1 MRKEFF
7 MTPSAK
13 QVEYRYAAVQG
24 TYWASNCTLRGL
36 MAVFL
41 TFHGFNDAQIGYTS
55 SLVYCLTITL
65 SLLLSAWADRHPNSP
80 LKRTITGLFLCGL
93 AAAAVLYALPV
104 PMLMLMLVYALN
116 CCFHN
121 CADSILN
128 ALMMQ
133 YVDNGIPARYGWP
146 RGVGSITYATMAWVL
161 GVLMERYTPDIILPI
176 FLGLCGLSLLALAFL
191 PDPGPRKL
199 REKQA
204 KVSYVHMLKNNPTLV
219 LLLVACILSGMGQTS
234 ATTFLIRVVEKLGGT
249 SKELGV
255 AMFIQ
260 AGVELPMMFA
270 SGWLLKRFSAR
281 GLLVLSFFS
290 SGLRLVMLRFA
301 PNLPVLYGIMFFSM
315 FCFGIYGFASVL
327 FVNSIAGPQE
337 KVRAQ
342 SLLSL
347 CYTGGIGGILGNL
360 LAGVLIGPLGVDRVL
375 VLSAALCMSG
385 AGVMVLCTRQYHKQ
399 FLQ

>member
-1 MRKEFF
+1 MKL
-7 MTPSAK
+7 SAK
-13 QVEYRYAAVQG
+13 RVEVHYAAVQG

-55 SLVYCLTITL
+55 SLVYCFTISL
-65 SLLLSAWADRHPNSP
+65 SLLLSAWADKHPLTP
-80 LKRTITGLFLCGL
+80 LKRTVTALYLVGL
-93 AAAAVLYALPV
+93 AAAAVLYLLPLPV
-104 PMLMLMLVYALN
+104 LLFMLVYALN

-146 RGVGSITYATMAWVL
+146 RGVGSITYAIMAWVL
-161 GVLMERYTPDIILPI
+161 GALMETYTPNVILPV
-176 FLGLCGLSLLALAFL
+176 FLGLCTLSLAALLVL
-191 PDPGPRKL
+191 PDPGPRRL
-199 REKQA
+199 REQREN
-204 KVSYVHMLKNNPTLV
+204 KVSYGQMLKTNPTLV
-219 LLLVACILSGMGQTS
+219 LLLVACILSGMGQCAS
-234 ATTFLIRVVEKLGGT
+234 TTFLIRVVEKLGGT
-249 SKELGV
+249 SRELGI

-270 SGWLLKRFSAR
+270 SGWLLKRFSAG
-281 GLLVLSFFS
+281 GLLTLSFFCNGVKLLLLCVAPS
-290 SGLRLVMLRFA
+290 LPFLYAVM
-301 PNLPVLYGIMFFSM
+301 VFSM
-315 FCFGIYGFASVL
+315 FCFGIFGFASVL
-327 FVNSIAGPQE
+327 FVNSIAGVQE

-347 CYTGGIGGILGNL
+347 CYTGGLGGILGNL
-360 LAGVLIGPLGVDRVL
+360 LSGALIGVIGLNCL
-375 VLSAALCMSG
+375 FLLSAGLCLAG
-385 AGVMVLCTRQYHKQ
+385 AGVMVLCLRQYRKQ

>member
-1 MRKEFF
+1 
-7 MTPSAK
+7 MTPTAP
-13 QVEYRYAAVQG
+13 QVERRYAAVQG
-24 TYWASNCTLRGL
+24 TYWAANCTLRGL
-36 MAVFL
+36 TAVFL
-41 TFHGFNDAQIGYTS
+41 TYHGFSDAQIGYTS

-161 GVLMERYTPDIILPI
+161 GVLMERYNPDIILPV
-176 FLGLCGLSLLALAFL
+176 FLGLCGLSLLALVFL

-347 CYTGGIGGILGNL
+347 CYTGGVGGILGNL

-375 VLSAALCMSG
+375 VLSAVLCMSG

>member
-1 MRKEFF
+1 MK
-7 MTPSAK
+7 PNAK
-13 QVEYRYAAVQG
+13 QVECRYAAVQG

-41 TFHGFNDAQIGYTS
+41 TWHGFNDAQIGYTS
-55 SLVYCLTITL
+55 SLVYCFTISL
-65 SLLLSAWADRHPNSP
+65 SLLLSAWADRHPDAP
-80 LKRTITGLFLCGL
+80 LKRTITGLYLCGL
-93 AAAAVLYALPV
+93 AAAAVLYLLPMPV
-104 PMLMLMLVYALN
+104 LLLMLVYALD

-133 YVDNGIPARYGWP
+133 YVNNGIPARYGWP
-146 RGVGSITYATMAWVL
+146 RGVGSITYAIMAWVL
-161 GVLMERYTPDIILPI
+161 GSLMETYTPNVILPV
-176 FLGLCGLSLLALAFL
+176 FLTLCSLSLLALFFL

-199 REKQA
+199 RENQE
-204 KVSYVHMLKNNPTLV
+204 KVSYLHMLKHNPTLV
-219 LLLVACILSGMGQTS
+219 LLLCACVLSGMGQTS

-249 SKELGV
+249 SRELGI

-260 AGVELPMMFA
+260 AGVELPAMFA

-281 GLLVLSFFS
+281 GLLVLSFFA
-290 SGLRLVMLRFA
+290 SGLRLIMLRFA
-301 PNLPVLYGIMFFSM
+301 PNLPLLYLIMVFSV

-327 FVNSIAGPQE
+327 FVNSIAGQQE

-347 CYTGGIGGILGNL
+347 CYTGGLGGILGNL
-360 LAGVLIGPLGVDRVL
+360 LAGFLIGPLGVDRVL
-375 VLSAALCMSG
+375 LLSAGLCMAG
-385 AGVMVLCTRQYHKQ
+385 AATMVLCTRQYHKQ